1 MKKLIILGALLLPS
15 LIASC
20 GIDPSVPSN
29 LSAQDVDAEIRT
41 ATLDQLVERQGLY
54 YEINSETPFMGLL
67 RDVYPNGQ
75 KKREGN
81 FVRGVLD
88 GAMTAWYENGQKKY
102 EGNFVNGKEEGL
114 RIHWD
119 KDGNETL
126 SCYKDGDKLNDGPC
140 ATAIKT
146 TRSLRTGFDSY
157 SGFTYGQV

>member
-1 MKKLIILGALLLPS
+1 MKKLIILGALLLPI
-15 LIASC
+15 LVASC
-20 GIDPSVPSN
+20 GFDPSVPTNS
-29 LSAQDVDAEIRT
+29 SAQDVDAKIRT
-41 ATLDQLVERQGLY
+41 TTLDQLVERQDLY
-54 YEINSETPFMGLL
+54 YEINSETPFTGLL

-75 KKREGN
+75 KKRDGN
-81 FVRGVLD
+81 FVHGVLD
-88 GAMTAWYENGQKKY
+88 GGMTAWYENGQKKY

-114 RIHWD
+114 RIQWD

-146 TRSLRTGFDSY
+146 RSLRTGFDSD

>member
-41 ATLDQLVERQGLY
+41 ATLDQMVERQGVY

-88 GAMTAWYENGQKKY
+88 GGMTAWYENGQKKY
-102 EGNFVNGKEEGL
+102 EGNFVNGKADGLVTIWYDNGQKKSEEVWVGGASQGKTG
-114 RIHWD
+114 WD
-119 KDGNETL
+119 YDGNEL
-126 SCYKDGDKLNDGPC
+126 SGDC
-140 ATAIKT
+140 
-146 TRSLRTGFDSY
+146 
-157 SGFTYGQV
+157 

>member
-88 GAMTAWYENGQKKY
+88 GGMTAWYENGQKKY
-102 EGNFVNGKEEGL
+102 EGNFVNGKADGLVTIWYDNGQKKSEEVWVGGASQGKTG
-114 RIHWD
+114 WNY
-119 KDGNETL
+119 DGNEL
-126 SCYKDGDKLNDGPC
+126 SGDC
-140 ATAIKT
+140 
-146 TRSLRTGFDSY
+146 
-157 SGFTYGQV
+157 